1 MRRSDDVHC
10 RITEHTA
17 EIPRHIRSD
26 DVSAADVMHVVLV
39 HGVIGMYHGNPL
51 CGGNQLA
58 KEAEGEL
65 RLRMDNVKVHAVDLF
80 QHITDGWSRL
90 YSGTAGYGKKNLFS
104 KGSTAS
110 FLCHEPVCKY
120 AAWFSC
126 DSCGIDLCGISA
138 ASESSFLSPVS
149 YGC

>member
-10 RITEHTA
+10 RIAEHTA

-80 QHITDGWSRL
+80 QHMRRTDV
-90 YSGTAGYGKKNLFS
+90 AGAVIAHEKDRNAGQAENIGFVFVPAAGVGRREDIYMVSAFLQRGGKC
-104 KGSTAS
+104 A
-110 FLCHEPVCKY
+110 
-120 AAWFSC
+120 
-126 DSCGIDLCGISA
+126 D
-138 ASESSFLSPVS
+138 
-149 YGC
+149 